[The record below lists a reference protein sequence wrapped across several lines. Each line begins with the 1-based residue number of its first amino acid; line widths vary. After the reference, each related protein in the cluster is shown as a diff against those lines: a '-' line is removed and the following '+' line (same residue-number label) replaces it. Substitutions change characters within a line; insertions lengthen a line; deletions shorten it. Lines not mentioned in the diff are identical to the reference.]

1 MKQLLV
7 TIHLLIVSLSA
18 FAQKHELQNQLLENY
33 QWSSVTQSQKVKGRH
48 ETSFV
53 LHKDKFYLIGGRESK
68 AVEVFDPSS
77 NTWTKVGDAPFFMH
91 HFQAVSYHDHIY
103 FVGAMKGNYPVETPL
118 EHIWTYQPE
127 KNEWKKQGLIP
138 KEVRRGGGGA
148 VLYQDKI
155 YLACGIT
162 NGHTSGCSNRFDVYD
177 LSTNTWEQLTSAP
190 HLRDHFN
197 AVVANDKL
205 YLIGGR
211 NSSVHHK
218 NNFTAFFKYTNPFV
232 DVYDFKTQQWI
243 TLEDRLPYPS
253 AAGGVIKLDNYLIY
267 MGGENAQPKASSKTQ
282 VLELTTHKWSL
293 MSDMIEGRHGTNAI
307 LYKGSIYVF
316 GGSPVRGGGR
326 VNTME
331 KLGK

>member
-1 MKQLLV
+1 MNK
-7 TIHLLIVSLSA
+7 LIFILPLIIGLSA
-18 FAQKHELQNQLLENY
+18 LSLKAQELDKL
-33 QWSSVTQSQKVKGRH
+33 QWSSVDQHQVVGGRH
-48 ETSFV
+48 ETTFT

-68 AVEVFDPSS
+68 AVEVFDPSN
-77 NTWTKVGDAPFFMH
+77 NTWKKLGEAPFFMH
-91 HFQAVSYHDHIY
+91 HFQGVSYQDKIY
-103 FVGAMKGNYPVETPL
+103 FVGAMKGNYPTETPL

-127 KNEWKKQGLIP
+127 KNEWKKEGIIP

-148 VLYQDKI
+148 VLYQEKI

-177 LSTNTWEQLTSAP
+177 LKSKTWTQLTSAP

-197 AVVANDKL
+197 AIVANDKL

-218 NNFTAFFKYTNPFV
+218 NNFTAFFKYTNLFV
-232 DVYDFKTQQWI
+232 DVYDFKTQKWI
-243 TLEDRLPYPS
+243 TLEDKLPYPS
-253 AAGGVIKLDNYLIY
+253 AAGGIVKLNNYLIY
-267 MGGENAQPKASSKTQ
+267 MGGENALPKASNKTQ
-282 VLELTTHKWSL
+282 VFDITTEKWSL
-293 MSDMIEGRHGTNAI
+293 LPNMLEGRHGTNAI
-307 LYKGSIYVF
+307 LYKGEVYVF

-331 KLGK
+331 RLGSR